1 MKSRDIVASAVR
13 STFRSALRT
22 TLTVIAIVIGAFTIT
37 ITNGLGT
44 GINAYITD
52 TVAAIGADNV
62 LTVTAT
68 DDDAEETDDG
78 IREYDPDT
86 DRVSAPLGPDTP
98 GSPGATV
105 VAITEDDL
113 EELRGLDHVES
124 AERVVQVSTDF
135 IRLDDDSDDD
145 GSGSGDDTVEG
156 TALEFSISN
165 FVPGATLQLAAG
177 DQLDD
182 DSSDFEL
189 AIPVD
194 YASSLDCDVPDDCV
208 GLTATLAVTDAEG
221 TQHLVNAEI
230 VAVSEASLGAT
241 GGGSAN
247 VALINELYE
256 LQSIGLSDSA
266 RSSYASAT
274 ITVDP
279 DASAEE
285 VAELRDELTD
295 LGFESQTVSEQI
307 GTFRSV
313 IDGIILVLNAFAAI
327 ALLAAGFGIVN
338 TLLMSVQERTR
349 EIGLMKAVG
358 MSARKVFA
366 LFSTEA
372 VFIGFLGSAIG
383 SVLGILVGTAT
394 SSALGAGVLG
404 DLPGLTLIAFT
415 PASVLGVMALI
426 MGIAFVAG
434 TLPALRAARKNPIDA
449 LRYE

>member
-1 MKSRDIVASAVR
+1 MKTADIVSSAVR

-22 TLTVIAIVIGAFTIT
+22 SLTVIAIVIGAFTIT

-52 TVAAIGADNV
+52 TVSAIGAENV
-62 LTVTAT
+62 LTVTKIA
-68 DDDAEETDDG
+68 DDVDETAEG
-78 IREYDPDT
+78 IREYDPDA
-86 DRVSAPLGPDTP
+86 DRVDAPLGPETAGAP
-98 GSPGATV
+98 SATV
-105 VAITEDDL
+105 EAIDEDDL
-113 EELRGLDHVES
+113 DELRELEFVES
-124 AERVVQVSTDF
+124 VERRVQVSTDF
-135 IRLDDDSDDD
+135 IRLDDPDADDEENA
-145 GSGSGDDTVEG
+145 EG
-156 TALEFSISN
+156 TALEFSIST

-182 DSSDFEL
+182 DASRFEL

-194 YASSLDCDVPDDCV
+194 HAASLDCEEPDDCI
-208 GLTATLAVTDAEG
+208 GLTATLGVTDADGE
-221 TQHLVNAEI
+221 QHLVDAEI
-230 VAVSEASLGAT
+230 VAVAEESLGAAA
-241 GGGSAN
+241 GGSAN
-247 VALINELYE
+247 VALIDELYE
-256 LQSIGLSDSA
+256 LQSIGLSESA
-266 RSSYASAT
+266 RTSYASAT
-274 ITVDP
+274 ITIDP
-279 DASAEE
+279 DATEDE
-285 VAELRDELTD
+285 VTELRDELTD

-383 SVLGILVGTAT
+383 SILGIAVGSAV

-415 PASVLGVMALI
+415 PASVLGVVALI
-426 MGIAFVAG
+426 MLIAFLAG